1 MEHITVIGAGPL
13 GRATT
18 RTLVE
23 TGHQVTVA
31 TRSGTQLPGAQAA
44 RADVVTGDG
53 LHLPCI
59 AAVGE
64 ENGVKMGI
72 VQRRIAR
79 TNTIDLIAVGKG
91 GLRRSS
97 VVGKLFE
104 HKLILRAC
112 KSLMAGHPLETK
124 IERLCDSNPGILFRK
139 VEDWRFLYIQIRP
152 SRMPS

>member
-1 MEHITVIGAGPL
+1 MGSQTRRCLTVVCKIEPVDFTITAVFKHTHFIN
-13 GRATT
+13 T
-18 RTLVE
+18 
-23 TGHQVTVA
+23 
-31 TRSGTQLPGAQAA
+31 
-44 RADVVTGDG
+44 VTGDG

-59 AAVGE
+59 TAVGE

-72 VQRRIAR
+72 VQSRITR
-79 TNTIDLIAVGKG
+79 TNTIYLIAVGKG

-139 VEDWRFLYIQIRP
+139 VENRRFLYIQIRP